1 MAVTKR
7 VSAIVFWVVI
17 VAGWAPRALT
27 EELKISVPAV
37 SDTGAFIVK
46 LIPDENLEPG
56 FDKQVELYRNKDGG
70 QYSLITSGPLFK
82 AVSQLV
88 NHNGVYG
95 YKVRWKNAGGQQ
107 GAENFS
113 DEAFVTVNARV
124 TKEDFVRTTES
135 SPEELKMV
143 SNKQM

>member
-1 MAVTKR
+1 MAVVKR
-7 VSAIVFWVVI
+7 VSVIVVLVVL
-17 VAGWAPRALT
+17 VAGWAPRILS
-27 EELKISVPAV
+27 EELKISVPAM

-46 LIPDENLEPG
+46 LIPDENLEPD
-56 FDKQVELYRNKDGG
+56 FDKEVELYRNRDGG

-95 YKVRWKNAGGQQ
+95 YKVRWKSAGQQ
-107 GAENFS
+107 DAESFS

-124 TKEDFVRTTES
+124 TKEDFVRTNES
-135 SPEELKMV
+135 RPEEIKVV

>member
-1 MAVTKR
+1 M
-7 VSAIVFWVVI
+7 
-17 VAGWAPRALT
+17 
-27 EELKISVPAV
+27 

-70 QYSLITSGPLFK
+70 QYRLITSGPLFK

-95 YKVRWKNAGGQQ
+95 YKVRWKSAGQQ
-107 GAENFS
+107 DAENFS

-124 TKEDFVRTTES
+124 TKEDFVRTNES
-135 SPEELKMV
+135 DPEEIKVV